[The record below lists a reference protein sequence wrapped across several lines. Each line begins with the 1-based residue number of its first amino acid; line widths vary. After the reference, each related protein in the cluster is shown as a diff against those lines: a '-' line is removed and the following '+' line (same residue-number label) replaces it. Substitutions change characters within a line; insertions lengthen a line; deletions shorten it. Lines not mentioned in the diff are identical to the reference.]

1 MRIFMAVAMVA
12 VVSVTVGQSL
22 MQAGEFGVTYTSLC
36 KTYYFILPNTVNQIV
51 NIVFVF
57 VGFKISKSIREF
69 NKGQLSLIEDEP
81 DVAVQGQKQEIE
93 ARKKSMCQL
102 WLIIITISFDVT
114 YQSLNSLI
122 LFFYGDENECFI
134 IYEIYARSAFTVF
147 ARLLQYVFWYYPILW
162 LFWPPTP
169 QMCRRSNKFES

>member
-51 NIVFVF
+51 NIVFIF
-57 VGFKISKSIREF
+57 VGYKISKSIREF

-81 DVAVQGQKQEIE
+81 DVAV
-93 ARKKSMCQL
+93 
-102 WLIIITISFDVT
+102 
-114 YQSLNSLI
+114 
-122 LFFYGDENECFI
+122 
-134 IYEIYARSAFTVF
+134 
-147 ARLLQYVFWYYPILW
+147 
-162 LFWPPTP
+162 
-169 QMCRRSNKFES
+169 